1 MSGLKK
7 DFHSWF
13 FQPPMTLQNKVVLPS
28 RGRYT
33 ITLQLAAVM
42 CCVTVCG
49 GTPDPRQRE
58 TMIHQEASR
67 QTGGRVQLTGAEQRL
82 DAHLRKLKEQEMA
95 AAQFPPAF
103 HFFKA
108 RPLIHKSPIF
118 SLLQR
123 MPKGKTSNTVPP
135 P

>member
-42 CCVTVCG
+42 CCVTECC

-58 TMIHQEASR
+58 TMMHQEASR
-67 QTGGRVQLTGAEQRL
+67 QIGGRVHLTGAEQRL

-123 MPKGKTSNTVPP
+123 MPKGKTSNTVPLP
-135 P
+135 